1 MRIPRCSKM
10 TLPYNL
16 SAMTSETPTPSLPS
30 PLRCLSG
37 SAIAGVMA
45 YMMYWMANKIA
56 ISFAAKPVAGKTDAA
71 INIAVALRTL
81 LVGMTCLG
89 TAVFTIV
96 CVGLIILAIKV
107 ALNPTPSSPT
117 P

>member
-1 MRIPRCSKM
+1 M
-10 TLPYNL
+10 TL
-16 SAMTSETPTPSLPS
+16 ETPKESLPS
-30 PLRCLSG
+30 PLRCLTG

-56 ISFAAKPVAGKTDAA
+56 ISFASKPITGKTDAA
-71 INIAVALRTL
+71 VNIAVAVRTL
-81 LVGMTCLG
+81 LVGMTSLG

-96 CVGLIILAIKV
+96 SVGLILLAIKV
-107 ALNPTPSSPT
+107 AFNPTSSSPS